1 MHDLEGSAGMTDEK
15 ALSMAIREVQEA
27 YEQLMNSFASGDSD
41 EYFAC
46 FHHDAS
52 FVFPDEP
59 LLEPRSAY
67 RSAWSRW
74 RSEGVLFTDVVADDV
89 RVRVFGDT
97 AVVTHRI
104 ATTVNVSGN
113 TAVDR
118 ERESI
123 IFARMAGRWLAVH
136 EHLSPEPV

>member
-1 MHDLEGSAGMTDEK
+1 MTDECGE
-15 ALSMAIREVQEA
+15 SMATREVRQA
-27 YEQLMNSFASGDSD
+27 YERLMNAFASGDPN

-46 FHHDAS
+46 FHEDAS
-52 FVFPDEP
+52 FLFPGEP

-74 RSEGVLFTDVVADDV
+74 EREGVRFTDVVADDV
-89 RVRVFGDT
+89 RVRAFGDT

-104 ATTVNVSGN
+104 ATTVNAREKA
-113 TAVDR
+113 TVDR

-123 IFARMAGRWLAVH
+123 IFARSADRWLAVH

>member
-1 MHDLEGSAGMTDEK
+1 MTNEGVTSV
-15 ALSMAIREVQEA
+15 AIHEVRQA
-27 YEQLMNSFASGDSD
+27 YEQLMNSFSSGDSD

-46 FHHDAS
+46 FHQDAS

-59 LLEPRSAY
+59 LLEPRSTY

-74 RSEGVLFTDVVADDV
+74 QREGVRFTDVVADDV

-104 ATTVNVSGN
+104 ATTVNVRGK
-113 TAVDR
+113 TTVDR

-123 IFARMAGRWLAVH
+123 IFARLAGRWLAVH

>member
-1 MHDLEGSAGMTDEK
+1 MTDEN

-46 FHHDAS
+46 FHQDAS

-59 LLEPRSAY
+59 LLEPRSTY

-104 ATTVNVSGN
+104 ATTVNVRGK
-113 TAVDR
+113 TTVDR